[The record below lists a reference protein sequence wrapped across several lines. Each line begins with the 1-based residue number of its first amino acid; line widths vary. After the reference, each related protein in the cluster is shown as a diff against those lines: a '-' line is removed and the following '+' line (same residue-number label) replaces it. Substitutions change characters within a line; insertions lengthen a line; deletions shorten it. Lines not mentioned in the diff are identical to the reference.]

1 MEIEA
6 YKLMNEREAE
16 FWWHAGM
23 SRIVDAQLSRYVS
36 SSHDAVILDAG
47 CGTGGMFEALSK
59 YGRVFGIDQSEDAI
73 RFAAAKNTAE
83 SVAHGLITEL
93 PYQDNSFDL
102 VTCLDVL
109 YHAMAGNDEQAL
121 GEFNRVLVPG
131 GLLAVREPAYDWL
144 RGHQDDVVWTKR
156 RYAKRELVG
165 KIKKAGFAVEKATY
179 INSFLLPLAIAK
191 RFSEHLYTQ
200 KNITES
206 TFQTNP
212 ILNALFKHVLYAEAK
227 LVSKINVPFGL
238 SVLCIARKK

>member
-6 YKLMNEREAE
+6 YKLMNEREGE

-23 SRIVDAQLSRYVS
+23 RRIIDAQLRRFLPA
-36 SSHDAVILDAG
+36 SHDAVILDAG
-47 CGTGGMFEALSK
+47 CGTGGMFEVLSK
-59 YGRVFGIDQSEDAI
+59 YGRVFGIDQSESAV
-73 RFAAAKNTAE
+73 RFAGGKNIAE

-121 GEFNRVLVPG
+121 REFNRVLVSG
-131 GLLAVREPAYDWL
+131 GLLVVREPSYNWL

-156 RYAKRELVG
+156 RYAKKELVG
-165 KIKKAGFAVEKATY
+165 KIQKAGFAVEKATHV
-179 INSFLLPLAIAK
+179 NSFLLPLAIAK
-191 RFSEHLYTQ
+191 RLSERLYAQ
-200 KNITES
+200 KNIAAE
-206 TFQTNP
+206 TFRTNP
-212 ILNALFKHVLYAEAK
+212 TLNALFKRVLYAEAK
-227 LVSKINVPFGL
+227 LLPYFNFPFGL